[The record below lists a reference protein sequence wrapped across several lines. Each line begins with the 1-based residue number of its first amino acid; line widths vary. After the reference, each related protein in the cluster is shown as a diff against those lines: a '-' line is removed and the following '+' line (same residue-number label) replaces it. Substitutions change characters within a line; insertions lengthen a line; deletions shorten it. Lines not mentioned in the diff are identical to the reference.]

1 MHLNYGVLPYKY
13 IRIGNDY
20 LIISDYGS
28 WCFLNEEEF
37 KKLEN
42 NKIDDEIKIKL
53 EKEKIIASKNNIN
66 QIIADY
72 KNLNRFLFQGP
83 SLHIVI
89 PTLKCNQNCVYC
101 QAKPKNDINLFMTKE
116 TAIKVLDFIFKSPS
130 QAITIEFQGGEPLLN
145 WDVVKFI
152 VEEARKIN
160 NEFEKKDLRISM
172 VTNLTLMDDEKLD
185 FLIKNNVSIC
195 TSLDGPKYVHDKN
208 RIYLENKGTY
218 DDVIKWIKKIN
229 KEYKK
234 RNVKMK
240 LNAIATITK
249 QSLPYWKEIVDEYVK
264 DGFNTIPLGFVNKMG
279 SAKRNWN
286 EIGYSPEEFIEF
298 WKKAMNYIIELNR
311 KGINIKERLSIYML
325 TKIFDKVDPGYTELM
340 SPCGAGRT
348 QIVYNTNGDIYT
360 CDEGRMLEE
369 DLFKLG
375 NVENKY
381 EDIMRNDNL
390 IAICHSSLLDN
401 YCTLCAFKPF
411 CGTCPVANYN
421 EQGTIIPKIT
431 ETFRCKV
438 YKELFIYIY
447 SKIRNPEIAEIF
459 KRWIL

>member
-1 MHLNYGVLPYKY
+1 VEKGILPYRSMKLDDKY
-13 IRIGNDY
+13 IITTDF
-20 LIISDYGS
+20 GS
-28 WCFLNEEEF
+28 WIFLTENEF
-37 KKLEN
+37 SSLKKN
-42 NKIDDEIKIKL
+42 PKGVPDELKNKL
-53 EKEKIIASKNNIN
+53 EKEKIVVSDADIN
-66 QIIADY
+66 EIVNDY
-72 KNLNRFLFQGP
+72 RNLNKFLFHGP

-101 QAKPKNDINLFMTKE
+101 QAKPKNDINLDMTKE

-130 QAITIEFQGGEPLLN
+130 QALTIEFQGGEPLLN
-145 WDVVKFI
+145 WNIVKFI
-152 VEEARKIN
+152 VEEIRKIN
-160 NEFEKKDLRISM
+160 NEFEKRDLRISM

-218 DDVIKWIKKIN
+218 EDVIKWIKKIN
-229 KEYKK
+229 EEYKK
-234 RNVKMK
+234 RNVNVE
-240 LNAIATITK
+240 LNALSVITRI
-249 QSLPYWKEIVDEYVK
+249 SLPYYKEIVDEYVK
-264 DGFNTIPLGFVNKMG
+264 NNFHMIQFGFVNKMG
-279 SAKRNWN
+279 SGKSNWD
-286 EIGYSPEEFIEF
+286 EIGYSAEDYLDF
-298 WKKAMNYIIELNR
+298 WKKAMDYIIELNR
-311 KGINIKERLSIYML
+311 KGINIKERLSTFML
-325 TKIFDKVDPGYTELM
+325 TKILKKEDPGYTELM

-411 CGTCPVANYN
+411 CGTCPVLNYV

-438 YKELFIYIY
+438 YKGILTYIFNNIE
-447 SKIRNPEIAEIF
+447 KNRDIF
-459 KRWIL
+459 ERWIA